1 VVRPAPLTPGY
12 SPTPYWW
19 EGVEPPS
26 AAPSRLSPEADVAV
40 VGAGYTG
47 LAAAL
52 ELAGR
57 GRHVVVFD
65 RDEIGAGASSRNGG
79 MVHPGT
85 KHDLP
90 TLLGMR
96 DGTRMWDATV
106 EAFEGLEKLIA
117 ELAIECDWRRCGHLE
132 LAHHPR
138 IAPSLSAEAD
148 AYRAIGEEARFVPPD
163 ELASEIGSDRFHG
176 GLLVER
182 SGAVHPAQLMA
193 GLARGAVRAGA
204 DVRPATA
211 VLSLESGSPGF
222 VVETSRGTMKC
233 GEVVVATNGT
243 TDHRLVPWLGRRI
256 LGVGSY
262 IISTELLDP
271 TLVSAISPNGRMF
284 FDTRNFLH
292 YWRPSPDGRRVLFG
306 GRTSFAPTDVARAR
320 DRLYEAMVAIH
331 PQLAGVSVDR
341 AWGGRVALTV
351 DRLPHIGRH
360 PGTGV
365 VYAMGYC
372 GTGVALS
379 IGFGRTVGRFL
390 CGEAELP
397 AFADRRWRPVPPP
410 AQVPWLL
417 PVAGWWYQG
426 RDALGI

>member
-1 VVRPAPLTPGY
+1 MAGPAPLTPGY
-12 SPTPYWW
+12 TPTPYWW
-19 EGVEPPS
+19 EGVELPS
-26 AAPSRLSPEADVAV
+26 AAPSPLPAEADVVV

-47 LAAAL
+47 LAAGL

-57 GRHVVVFD
+57 GRHTVVLD

-90 TLLGMR
+90 TLLGMP
-96 DGTRMWDATV
+96 DGKRMWDATV
-106 EAFEGLEKLIA
+106 EVFEGLEKLIA
-117 ELAIECDWRRCGHLE
+117 ELAIECDWRRTGHLE

-138 IAPSLSAEAD
+138 LASSLSTEAD
-148 AYRAIGEEARFVPPD
+148 TYRALGEPARFVPPGG
-163 ELASEIGSDRFHG
+163 LAPEIGSHRFHG

-182 SGAVHPAQLMA
+182 SGAVHPAKLMA
-193 GLARGAVRAGA
+193 GLAGGAMRAGA

-211 VLSLESGSPGF
+211 VLSLEHGSSGF
-222 VVETSRGTMKC
+222 TLDTSRGTMRCK
-233 GEVVVATNGT
+233 EVVVATNGT
-243 TDHRLVPWLGRRI
+243 TDRRLVPWLGRRI

-262 IISTELLDP
+262 IIATEALDP
-271 TLVSAISPNGRMF
+271 AVVSAVSPNGRMF

-306 GRTSFAPTDVARAR
+306 GRTSFAPTDVCQAR
-320 DRLYEAMVAIH
+320 DRLYAAMTDIH
-331 PQLAGVSVDR
+331 PQLAGVRVDR

-379 IGFGRTVGRFL
+379 IGFGRAIGRWL
-390 CGEAELP
+390 CGDGELP
-397 AFADRRWRPVPPP
+397 AFARLRWRSLPPP
-410 AQVPWLL
+410 AQVPSLL